1 MGRTQCFHCRWP
13 GFNPWSSR
21 KPSGVAKEK
30 KKQKKTR
37 KNCSLSFCSFTLGKL
52 MRDLEYKTSEYLE
65 RIVAEVCKLPF
76 SCEALTAYASACLF

>member
-1 MGRTQCFHCRWP
+1 MGRTPCFHCRQP

-30 KKQKKTR
+30 KKER
-37 KNCSLSFCSFTLGKL
+37 KNCSLSFCSFILGKL

-65 RIVAEVCKLPF
+65 GIVAELCSFPVKVHY
-76 SCEALTAYASACLF
+76 SRSAILF